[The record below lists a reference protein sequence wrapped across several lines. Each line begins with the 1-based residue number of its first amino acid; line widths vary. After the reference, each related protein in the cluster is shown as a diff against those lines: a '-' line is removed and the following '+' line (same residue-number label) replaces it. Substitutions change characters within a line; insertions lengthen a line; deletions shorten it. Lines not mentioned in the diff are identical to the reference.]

1 MDCKAKQIAE
11 LSDALEKATQ
21 EVKSERGRT
30 RDVEHMLAGEKKL
43 AAKLREDL
51 ESAKKQ
57 LSDDKDK
64 LCNALKQ
71 KSVLIAQ
78 VSGVNSLT
86 ECMHC
91 GYLAQLWAVSC
102 ERQQHHGATQ
112 DEQLFLHY
120 QVYH

>member
-1 MDCKAKQIAE
+1 MQVDCKARQIAE
-11 LSDALEKATQ
+11 LTDALERATQ

-30 RDVEHMLAGEKKL
+30 SDVEHMLAGEKKL

-71 KSVLIAQ
+71 NSVLVAQ
-78 VSGVNSLT
+78 VSGARLQIQ
-86 ECMHC
+86 CIC
-91 GYLAQLWAVSC
+91 CDCLAQIWAVLVC
-102 ERQQHHGATQ
+102 DTKFRCKTG
-112 DEQLFLHY
+112 
-120 QVYH
+120 